1 MTSDLVLFDYKFM
14 KEKDIKFREKV
25 LIKLILKAA
34 LKKKERLKNA
44 FSGESHI
51 PKGQNM
57 N

>member
-1 MTSDLVLFDYKFM
+1 M

-25 LIKLILKAA
+25 LIKLILKAT